1 MLYYLFQYLENE
13 FQLPGASLFQF
24 LSFRSAFAILISLL
38 FTLIFG
44 KNIIKFLKQKQVG
57 ESIRDLGLSGQKEK
71 EGTPSMGGI
80 IIILGILIQ
89 VFLLARIDNIFTK
102 NQGK

>member
-24 LSFRSAFAILISLL
+24 LSFRSAFAIVISLL

-44 KNIIKFLKQKQVG
+44 KNIIKFLKEKQVG

-71 EGTPSMGGI
+71 EGTPVSYTH
-80 IIILGILIQ
+80 LTLP
-89 VFLLARIDNIFTK
+89 TK
-102 NQGK
+102 A